1 MRTTVTLDPDAFKAA
16 KAKAAHDNV
25 PLGKA
30 ISLLILQA
38 LREPSPGRRT
48 RNANAVFRSDGGLYA
63 SDDVMTAMDE
73 E

>member
-1 MRTTVTLDPDAFKAA
+1 MRTTITLDPDAFKAA

-30 ISLLILQA
+30 VSLLILQA
-38 LREPSPGRRT
+38 IQEAAPT
-48 RNANAVFRSDGGLYA
+48 RKTRKADAVFRSEGGFYT
-63 SDDVMTAMDE
+63 SDEVEAALDE